1 MPAVILSMVV
11 GLAVNS
17 LIMNPLM
24 SLFMS
29 GVGVVKCAFPVPLG
43 FITAAGIGLIAFA
56 FAAACLLSLK
66 VRKIAPR
73 ELLVGE

>member
-1 MPAVILSMVV
+1 M
-11 GLAVNS
+11 
-17 LIMNPLM
+17 
-24 SLFMS
+24 
-29 GVGVVKCAFPVPLG
+29 
-43 FITAAGIGLIAFA
+43 GLIGFA